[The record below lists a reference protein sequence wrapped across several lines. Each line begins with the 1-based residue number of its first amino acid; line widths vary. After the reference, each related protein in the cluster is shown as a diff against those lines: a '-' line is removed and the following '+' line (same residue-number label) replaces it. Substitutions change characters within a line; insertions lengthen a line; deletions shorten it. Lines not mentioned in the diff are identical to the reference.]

1 MEDGGV
7 APRGTTAA
15 DLGAWV
21 CFEDECGRTMRPPV
35 ARTWGRRGA
44 TPVVRVPGRR
54 EGRASVAALTC
65 YRPGGR
71 SRLIYRIHIHRR
83 RKGEAASFTWRDYR
97 DLLIMAHL
105 QLGAPIVLVWD
116 NLNRHICPE
125 MRQFIADNGDW
136 LRVFQLPSYAPDLN
150 PVEGIWSLLDRSGLA
165 NLAATSLDHLVRVIK
180 RGLKKI
186 QYRPYLIDGCLAG
199 TGLLLKRRNP
209 TN

>member
-1 MEDGGV
+1 M
-7 APRGTTAA
+7 
-15 DLGAWV
+15 
-21 CFEDECGRTMRPPV
+21 